1 MEEAS
6 PVTEP
11 NFDHMT
17 KDEIVAWFQHADSL
31 TPVIRSMTPAP
42 PSGPAPEAPMM
53 LMSIRLPV
61 ALVEQLDR
69 LAEQSAARRSEVI
82 RDALTGYVADRTEPV
97 GRDEAEH
104 ALDVLRRIV
113 TAHTGEGHASAA

>member
-1 MEEAS
+1 MEEAN

-17 KDEIVAWFQHADSL
+17 KDEIITWFQNTDSL
-31 TPVIRSMTPAP
+31 APVIKSMTAAP

-61 ALVEQLDR
+61 TLVEQLDR
-69 LAEQSAARRSEVI
+69 LAEQSGNRRSDVI

-104 ALDVLRRIV
+104 ALDVLRRLV
-113 TAHTGEGHASAA
+113 TAHTNEGHANAA